1 MIKVITNMNWIDIF
15 FPILKSFK
23 DPFRNDLDDIVENN
37 YHLAKELE
45 GKPPMSAQE
54 IKEYVKNRDDK
65 NTMCCDM
72 V

>member
-1 MIKVITNMNWIDIF
+1 MNWIDIF

-23 DPFRNDLDDIVENN
+23 DDPYRTDLDDIAENN
-37 YHLAKELE
+37 YRLAKELE

-54 IKEYVKNRDDK
+54 IKQYVKDRD
-65 NTMCCDM
+65 N